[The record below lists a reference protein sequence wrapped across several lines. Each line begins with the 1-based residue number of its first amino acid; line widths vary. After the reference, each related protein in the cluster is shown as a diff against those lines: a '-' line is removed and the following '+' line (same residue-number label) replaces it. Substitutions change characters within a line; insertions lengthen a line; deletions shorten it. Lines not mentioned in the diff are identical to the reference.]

1 MSRST
6 DEDVAAYVRE
16 KMPARV
22 RKALA
27 DAKYDL
33 YYGPSGG
40 GGMGWEKASK
50 IVEEWWDENMRDDL
64 VVDDAGNVSTKY
76 DFDRYLRQIY
86 DERQKEAFQE
96 AIDQGL
102 DDSEET
108 WTIEGTE
115 ADRYAEREA
124 RNYVESTEEVMTHY
138 DDSDVRRL
146 VLGKEWP

>member
-50 IVEEWWDENMRDDL
+50 IVEEWWDRNMRDDL
-64 VVDDAGNVSTKY
+64 VVDDAGNVSTKH

-108 WTIEGTE
+108 WTVEGTE

-124 RNYVESTEEVMTHY
+124 RSYVESTEEITTHY
-138 DDSDVRRL
+138 DESDVRRL